1 MSAKHAEQE
10 QERRRPSVVHLDE
23 WVTPDVTDD
32 RQLAE
37 ATRDRGVDRNRRML
51 AQMPRGDSARLVVRP
66 DLTFNGVKIF
76 SATMFAP
83 REQLG
88 ETVTAWMA
96 ANPQLIVTEFVVTQS
111 SDSQF
116 HCVAITVFYWER
128 LMSR

>member
-1 MSAKHAEQE
+1 
-10 QERRRPSVVHLDE
+10 
-23 WVTPDVTDD
+23 
-32 RQLAE
+32 
-37 ATRDRGVDRNRRML
+37 
-51 AQMPRGDSARLVVRP
+51 MPRNVSAALVVRP
-66 DLTFNGVKIF
+66 DLRFNGVKVF

-96 ANPQLIVTEFVVTQS
+96 ANPQRLVTEFVVTQS

-128 LMSR
+128 LAR

>member
-1 MSAKHAEQE
+1 MA
-10 QERRRPSVVHLDE
+10 R
-23 WVTPDVTDD
+23 DD
-32 RQLAE
+32 LA
-37 ATRDRGVDRNRRML
+37 
-51 AQMPRGDSARLVVRP
+51 SLVVRP
-66 DLTFNGVKIF
+66 DLTFNGVKVF

-96 ANPQLIVTEFVVTQS
+96 GNPQLIVTEFVVTQS

-128 LMSR
+128 LARR

>member
-10 QERRRPSVVHLDE
+10 QEHRPPAVVHLDE

-32 RQLAE
+32 CQLAE
-37 ATRDRGVDRNRRML
+37 ATRGRGVARNRRML
-51 AQMPRGDSARLVVRP
+51 AQMPRGASARLVVRP

-76 SATMFAP
+76 SATMFAL

>member
-1 MSAKHAEQE
+1 
-10 QERRRPSVVHLDE
+10 
-23 WVTPDVTDD
+23 
-32 RQLAE
+32 
-37 ATRDRGVDRNRRML
+37 
-51 AQMPRGDSARLVVRP
+51 MPRDVSGGLVVRP
-66 DLTFNGVKIF
+66 DLTFNGVKVF

-116 HCVAITVFYWER
+116 HCIAITVFYWEKPAKR
-128 LMSR
+128 